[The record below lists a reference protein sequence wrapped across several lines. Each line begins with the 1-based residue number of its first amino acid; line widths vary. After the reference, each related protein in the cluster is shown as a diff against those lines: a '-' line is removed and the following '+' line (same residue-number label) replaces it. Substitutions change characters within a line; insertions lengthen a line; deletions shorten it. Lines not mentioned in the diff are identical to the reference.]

1 MRILLDENLPA
12 DLAAELAGHEV
23 ATVTRLGWQGIK
35 NSELLRRAQ
44 GRFDVLVTMDRNL
57 EFQQNIAGFEVTI
70 LVLWAPSNR
79 MVHLRPLVPAILT
92 TLKTVRP
99 GELRRVGA

>member
-12 DLAAELAGHEV
+12 DLAAELSGHEV

-35 NSELLRRAQ
+35 NSQLLLRAQ

-70 LVLWAPSNR
+70 LVLLAPSNR

-92 TLKTVRP
+92 ALKTVRP